1 MLEARSYN
9 VVYPPQAEHTNLA
22 REHAVSVTA
31 LVDTLS
37 IANHQR
43 DIKLVQAL
51 SKLEH
56 CQLAIATVKML
67 DEEEWRVTDVEETAL
82 IKTTVSESKL
92 GPALMDLDGCIKQ
105 FAAYV
110 SKLNADDLQA
120 WSDEYNFTGMI
131 QTLDEIMETELNKAL
146 DRWKC
151 ILNTLCEHYSTVLP
165 DKWKEKAVESFDQEF
180 VQNKIIVQNLIDG
193 LGSEYCAV
201 NAWLLSLAKFPDLE
215 QKFKDRWEKEFAF
228 ITATV
233 KDVLV
238 MVAVMLAY
246 NCLLHKYPKLDASER
261 RQAYK
266 DFSLNNLNCSRNNGY
281 RCCSGSGR

>member
-1 MLEARSYN
+1 M
-9 VVYPPQAEHTNLA
+9 
-22 REHAVSVTA
+22 TA

-82 IKTTVSESKL
+82 IKTTVAESKL

-246 NCLLHKYPKLDASER
+246 KLLAAQIP
-261 RQAYK
+261 
-266 DFSLNNLNCSRNNGY
+266 
-281 RCCSGSGR
+281 

>member
-1 MLEARSYN
+1 MFIRLLEAGSYN

-31 LVDTLS
+31 FVDTLS

-56 CQLAIATVKML
+56 CQLTLATVKMFD
-67 DEEEWRVTDVEETAL
+67 DEDWRVTDVEETAL
-82 IKTTVSESKL
+82 IKTSVAESKS
-92 GPALMDLDGCIKQ
+92 GPALLDLDGCIKQ

-131 QTLDEIMETELNKAL
+131 QILDEIMETELNKAL

-151 ILNTLCEHYSTVLP
+151 ILNTLCEQYSAVLP
-165 DKWKEKAVESFDQEF
+165 HRMPDPT
-180 VQNKIIVQNLIDG
+180 LTR
-193 LGSEYCAV
+193 Y
-201 NAWLLSLAKFPDLE
+201 LALAMRP
-215 QKFKDRWEKEFAF
+215 F
-228 ITATV
+228 IW
-233 KDVLV
+233 
-238 MVAVMLAY
+238 
-246 NCLLHKYPKLDASER
+246 HQS
-261 RQAYK
+261 
-266 DFSLNNLNCSRNNGY
+266 
-281 RCCSGSGR
+281 SG

>member
-1 MLEARSYN
+1 M
-9 VVYPPQAEHTNLA
+9 
-22 REHAVSVTA
+22 TA

-56 CQLAIATVKML
+56 CQLAIAIVKML

-82 IKTTVSESKL
+82 IKTTVAESKL

-110 SKLNADDLQA
+110 SK
-120 WSDEYNFTGMI
+120 SYNFTGMI

-246 NCLLHKYPKLDASER
+246 NCLLHKYPKMDASER

-266 DFSLNNLNCSRNNGY
+266 DFRPNNLNSSRNNCY
-281 RCCSGSGR
+281 RRCSGSGR